1 MTSRAAATQALGRC
15 RTAALF
21 DAALLRPVQECQRLA
36 RSSERSSTPD
46 KMPSAMGRADAR
58 CIAAEDRR
66 DVWATAAAALLG
78 LRDGS

>member
-1 MTSRAAATQALGRC
+1 MPRFSTRC
-15 RTAALF
+15 KS
-21 DAALLRPVQECQRLA
+21 VCQRLA

-58 CIAAEDRR
+58 CIAAEDCR
-66 DVWATAAAALLG
+66 DVWATAGAALLG